1 MFFNSEKLMVLK
13 DYGARY
19 NCETMEWILL
29 SQVLM
34 LLKAYKIMEIGKYE
48 SIFEIVGFKIWI

>member
-1 MFFNSEKLMVLK
+1 MLGIIVKPWNGF
-13 DYGARY
+13 
-19 NCETMEWILL
+19 LL

>member
-1 MFFNSEKLMVLK
+1 MVLK

-34 LLKAYKIMEIGKYE
+34 LLKAYKMMEIGKYE